1 MRGFLLGGLACWG
14 AVAARPAAAQ
24 AIGEAA
30 LVGVGG
36 YEWGDA
42 HNGALAGGVARFAL
56 QHGAFSVGPELLV
69 ANGRSLRVRALSGV
83 ARVRQGR
90 GWARPYL
97 LVGLGAYAWQDR
109 VVLEPPVLAGA
120 AGAVPTTDYWR
131 ETRYFSGSLG
141 TGVAIGSPGGRPEVV
156 LEARWH
162 RNLSQREEA
171 GARSVLTVG
180 VGLQFVW

>member
-1 MRGFLLGGLACWG
+1 
-14 AVAARPAAAQ
+14 VAAQ

-30 LVGVGG
+30 VIGVGG

-42 HNGALAGGVARFAL
+42 RNGGLAGGVARFAL

-69 ANGRSLRVRALSGV
+69 ANGRALRVRALSGV
-83 ARVRQGR
+83 ARLRQGR

-109 VVLEPPVLAGA
+109 VELEPPVLALSGGPA
-120 AGAVPTTDYWR
+120 EAIATTDYWR

-141 TGVAIGSPGGRPEVV
+141 GGVAIGSPGGRPEVV

-162 RNLSQREEA
+162 RNLSQRDEA
-171 GARSVLTVG
+171 GARSFLTVG
-180 VGLQFVW
+180 VGLQFAW